1 MSSAPANSGDV
12 PPHSSGCAT
21 GATAASASVD
31 VFSSASAAR
40 IEELQ
45 RTLEVLYRDILFPFY
60 EPVERLRVVTNR
72 AIRIQDV
79 VDAVEKQT
87 QSVL

>member
-1 MSSAPANSGDV
+1 MSFAPDNVRETRSSSFGVSAGPA
-12 PPHSSGCAT
+12 T
-21 GATAASASVD
+21 ASASVD

-45 RTLEVLYRDILFPFY
+45 RTLEVLYRDILFPFF

-72 AIRIQDV
+72 AIQLQDV
-79 VDAVEKQT
+79 VDAVEKET
-87 QSVL
+87 QSTL

>member
-12 PPHSSGCAT
+12 PSHSPGFAT

-31 VFSSASAAR
+31 VFSSASAVR

-45 RTLEVLYRDILFPFY
+45 RTLEALYRDILFPFY

-79 VDAVEKQT
+79 VDAVEKQS
-87 QSVL
+87 QGAL